1 MFGFFKSACHD
12 GDLFGYIVQ
21 AAGGALNL
29 VNEHKVGQFSKER
42 IIQLVNVSL
51 DQRRRKIDIRQERLV
66 NFAAE
71 IIEQQ
76 IGIGTQT
83 DVSKHVQSFAKMMM
97 RGGVNF
103 HDPSVNLFKDQLAR
117 YGCVFNI

>member
-66 NFAAE
+66 NPRWPL
-71 IIEQQ
+71 
-76 IGIGTQT
+76 QT
-83 DVSKHVQSFAKMMM
+83 
-97 RGGVNF
+97 
-103 HDPSVNLFKDQLAR
+103 PPPLAGQTPPGR
-117 YGCVFNI
+117 MG